1 MCIRDRQEPQQSM
14 KMNSGVLRLAYLS
27 FAILQVIGGTIGC
40 DIGVTKCVR
49 LRGYTKAQC
58 GTCLSDT
65 YISA

>member
-1 MCIRDRQEPQQSM
+1 M